1 MSVIVRAAHDE
12 KHPYT
17 PISNDAIGIGSPL
30 SMKARGLLAF
40 MLSLPDDWDFTV
52 GGLAAFLPD
61 GKRSIKSGLAELEAA
76 GYVARYERVRDAK
89 SGKLGGTTWMI
100 CEIASYPRSE
110 PMSRNVTQDMS
121 RDDASYPRSE
131 PMSRFPTLDNGTL
144 QSKDKQKGGSQSQH
158 MGIGFRGEGGE
169 LCVSRDV
176 QPESDSQLIP
186 RGIQCIKCGS
196 YIPQDGGFS
205 VNGLPV
211 CDACYTRDFVRRA
224 I

>member
-1 MSVIVRAAHDE
+1 
-12 KHPYT
+12 
-17 PISNDAIGIGSPL
+17 
-30 SMKARGLLAF
+30 
-40 MLSLPDDWDFTV
+40 MLSLPDDWRFTV
-52 GGLAAFLPD
+52 GGLAAILPD
-61 GKRSIKSGLAELEAA
+61 GRRSVKSGLAELEAA
-76 GYVARYERVRDAK
+76 GYVARNDRVRDANT
-89 SGKLGGTTWMI
+89 GKLGGSSWVI
-100 CEIASYPRSE
+100 SEVASYPRSE

-121 RDDASYPRSE
+121 SDDASYPRSEPMSRNVTQDMSSDDASYPRSE
-131 PMSRFPTLDNGTL
+131 PMSRFPPVDNGTL

-169 LCVSRDV
+169 LCVSCDV
-176 QPESDSQLIP
+176 QPEGDSQLIP

-196 YIPQDGGFS
+196 YIPRDGGSS